1 MPFRFISDPVER
13 AILTTTFEEYRSEN
27 QIDPSSQEYEDARSL
42 LVLLFE
48 NHGHRTVV
56 DLKAALVAAIRQE
69 QSPAR

>member
-27 QIDPSSQEYEDARSL
+27 RINPSSQEHEDARSL

-48 NHGHRTVV
+48 NHGHRTIVE
-56 DLKAALVAAIRQE
+56 LKAALVAAIRHE
-69 QSPAR
+69 Q